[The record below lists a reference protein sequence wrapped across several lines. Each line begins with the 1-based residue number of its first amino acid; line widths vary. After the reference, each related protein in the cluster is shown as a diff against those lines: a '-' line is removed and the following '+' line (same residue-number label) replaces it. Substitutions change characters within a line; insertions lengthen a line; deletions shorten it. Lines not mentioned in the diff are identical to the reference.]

1 VFIVSVIMLSN
12 CRNLQCLH
20 QMSNVSALLLDDT
33 LLKYLFKWFCATF
46 LLLNCLSITTVCIEY
61 DECQTKDHGCQHICV
76 NTIGGYRC
84 ECKIGY
90 ELNPDGRTCEG
101 RIYAPGFI
109 STGNAWKR
117 RSHCWK
123 AAGTL

>member
-1 VFIVSVIMLSN
+1 MLP
-12 CRNLQCLH
+12 
-20 QMSNVSALLLDDT
+20 
-33 LLKYLFKWFCATF
+33 
-46 LLLNCLSITTVCIEY
+46 TTEY

-101 RIYAPGFI
+101 LIHTGRFSLTQPSPANPRRCSQFTEISVLHVKKRHNSNSNTVPAPVMSQINLFGRI
-109 STGNAWKR
+109 NM
-117 RSHCWK
+117 
-123 AAGTL
+123 